1 MSLRDYIREATDL
14 ARYQWRA
21 FALTVVVLLAIYV
34 ASLLVEPGL
43 TTALLIMPPCL
54 IMLLTALARA
64 NDIGPEHMDWIW
76 QVRRLGLVMAGA
88 GSVMYMFSP
97 WADGGVP
104 VPWRAVILAYGV
116 ALAWLS
122 TPILPPWWDYITGR
136 YRDSNNLRGHWGR
149 FTGAGRRTGE
159 LDTEALRR
167 KLRRGDGE
175 GP

>member
-21 FALTVVVLLAIYV
+21 FVLAVVVLLAIYV
-34 ASLLVEPGL
+34 ASLTIPPGL
-43 TTALLIMPPCL
+43 ATGLLIIPPCVV
-54 IMLLTALARA
+54 MLLTALARA
-64 NDIGPEHMDWIW
+64 NDIGPEHMDWVW
-76 QVRRLGLVMAGA
+76 QVRRIGLVMAGA
-88 GSVMYMFSP
+88 GAVMYMFSP

-136 YRDSNNLRGHWGR
+136 YRETNNLRGHWGR
-149 FTGAGRRTGE
+149 FTGAGRKTGE
-159 LDTEALRR
+159 LDTTALKRT
-167 KLRRGDGE
+167 LRRGDGE